1 MPLHTP
7 HRHLLFSTHPGHL
20 QSHQQA
26 HGGMKTGV
34 YLLSELTGP
43 ERAPQPHAHTHYRTK
58 DSFLVGVECELVVL
72 LGRAWHINVF
82 QPLQHRTAF
91 QVFWFDYV
99 NCHKEPAGEKDEVK
113 AERIPIGYPSCGGTT
128 QPVSSSVP
136 HAEGTSFLGSLQ
148 PGQEQAE
155 GGSYQC

>member
-1 MPLHTP
+1 MSVGCVE
-7 HRHLLFSTHPGHL
+7 RHLLFSTHPGHL

-58 DSFLVGVECELVVL
+58 DSFLVGVECEPVVL
-72 LGRAWHINVF
+72 LSRAWHINVF

-99 NCHKEPAGEKDEVK
+99 DCHKEPVGEKDEVK
-113 AERIPIGYPSCGGTT
+113 AERIPIMWGYNTACLILS
-128 QPVSSSVP
+128 VSRRGNQLSWVCS
-136 HAEGTSFLGSLQ
+136 AWTRAG
-148 PGQEQAE
+148 
-155 GGSYQC
+155 